1 MMKNFSKLAIA
12 GAVFAF
18 ASIAAQAQTMRV
30 SIPFKF
36 HAGTEV
42 LPAGE
47 YQVKI
52 DQQSRHI
59 TITGLDNKSACFLN
73 FKAGLSNKELDRGQL
88 VFHAYGS
95 ANFLQQVQ
103 PRASEG
109 VELFT
114 SRAEREMTKLNPVHE
129 ITTVLEGTD

>member
-1 MMKNFSKLAIA
+1 MNNFSKLAIA

-36 HAGTEV
+36 HAGSEL
-42 LPAGE
+42 LPAGD
-47 YQVKI
+47 YQVSI
-52 DQQSRHI
+52 DQQSRHV
-59 TITGLDNKSACFLN
+59 TINGIDNKAGCFLN
-73 FKAGLSNKELDRGQL
+73 FKTGLLGNEVAKGRL

-95 ANFLQQVQ
+95 AHFLQRVE
-103 PRASEG
+103 PRATEG

-114 SRAEREMTKLNPVHE
+114 SRAEREMAKMNPAPEVS
-129 ITTVLEGTD
+129 TVSEGLE

>member
-1 MMKNFSKLAIA
+1 MNNFSKLAIA

-36 HAGTEV
+36 HAGTEI
-42 LPAGE
+42 LPAGN

-52 DQQSRHI
+52 ELQSRHVS
-59 TITGLDNKSACFLN
+59 ITGLDNKAGCLLN
-73 FKAGLSNKELDRGQL
+73 YKTGLSGKELAKGHL
-88 VFHAYGS
+88 VFNAYGS
-95 ANFLQQVQ
+95 AYFLHRVE
-103 PRASEG
+103 PRASDG

-114 SRAEREMTKLNPVHE
+114 SRAEREMARVNAAPEVS
-129 ITTVLEGTD
+129 TVSEGLE